1 VIDCLLAGTVR
12 NRLKRIQHRP
22 DLISEF
28 LAQTGLILE
37 PGPPPR
43 SVPKPRDAARTAGR
57 GRRAAG
63 QATTFL
69 VQTLVLARPGT
80 VLTSTADGTGP
91 RATLA
96 GHHAS
101 DTTRVQR

>member
-37 PGPPPR
+37 PKPP
-43 SVPKPRDAARTAGR
+43 
-57 GRRAAG
+57 
-63 QATTFL
+63 
-69 VQTLVLARPGT
+69 
-80 VLTSTADGTGP
+80 
-91 RATLA
+91 
-96 GHHAS
+96 
-101 DTTRVQR
+101 